1 MTMLYPIKKLNA
13 SDIAE
18 AVGGRL
24 IYGNADSLV
33 SSVSCDSRTIDAGTL
48 YIPLRGERFD
58 GHDFI
63 CDIASQGASGYLC
76 SDGQIAGG
84 SAFAIMVA
92 DTKSALLK
100 LASYYRS
107 LFDIPVVGLTGSVGK
122 TTTKEFIAAVLSKN
136 FNTHATFGNFNNDIG
151 VPYTIF
157 GINDDTEAA
166 VIEMGMSNFGEIEA
180 LSLCAKPDIAVI
192 TNIGTSH
199 IEFLGSREGILK
211 AKSEILSGL
220 RQNGKLILNADD
232 EYLCKIKPSDDY
244 DIVYIGIE
252 NDKSDIRAEDI
263 HSDENGTLF
272 KCGGREYRI
281 NLPGIHN
288 VYNAL
293 AAIAVGMEYS
303 MSYERIYAGLKSYT
317 PDGIRQN
324 IISHKGY
331 KVINDCYNSSP
342 QSVGAALSVLDTVS
356 AKRRIAIL
364 GSIGELGDKSEE
376 LHRGI
381 GELIKKSK
389 TDVLITAGADAKFI
403 AELPDIEKYSFD
415 TTEDA
420 GEFASGFVREGDAVL
435 IKASRFMKFEE
446 ISNILLR

>member
-1 MTMLYPIKKLNA
+1 MLYPIKKLTA
-13 SDIAE
+13 SEIAD

-24 IYGNADSLV
+24 IYGSADAAAG
-33 SSVSCDSRTIDAGTL
+33 SVSCDSRTIDNGTL

-63 CDIASQGASGYLC
+63 CDIVSQGASGYLC

-100 LASYYRS
+100 LAAYYRS
-107 LFDIPVVGLTGSVGK
+107 LFDIKVAGLTGSVGK
-122 TTTKEFIAAVLSKN
+122 TTTKEFIASVLARD
-136 FNTHATFGNFNNDIG
+136 FNTHATKGNFNNDIG

-157 GINDDTEAA
+157 GINDATEAA
-166 VIEMGMSNFGEIEA
+166 VIEMGMSNFGEIES
-180 LSLCAKPDIAVI
+180 LSLCAGPDIAVI

-220 RQNGKLILNADD
+220 KPNGKLILNADD
-232 EYLCKIKPSDDY
+232 EYLMQIKKSDAY
-244 DIVYIGIE
+244 DIIYVGIDNE
-252 NDKSDIRAEDI
+252 KSDLRAEDI
-263 HSDENGTLF
+263 HSDEHGTLF
-272 KCGGREYRI
+272 KCSGREYRI

-293 AAIAVGMEYS
+293 AAIAVGMEYG

-317 PDGIRQN
+317 SDGIRQN
-324 IISHKGY
+324 IISHKGF
-331 KVINDCYNSSP
+331 KLINDCYNSSP

-356 AKRRIAIL
+356 AERRIAIL

-381 GELIKKSK
+381 GELICKSK
-389 TDVLITAGADAKFI
+389 TDVLITAGKDARLI

-415 TTEDA
+415 TTEEA
-420 GEFASGFVREGDAVL
+420 AKFASGFVRGGDAVL
-435 IKASRFMKFEE
+435 VKASRFMKFEE

>member
-1 MTMLYPIKKLNA
+1 MLYPIKKLSA
-13 SDIAE
+13 SDVAE

-24 IYGNADSLV
+24 IYGSAETAV
-33 SSVSCDSRTIDAGTL
+33 SSVSCDSRTIDAGSL

-63 CDIASQGASGYLC
+63 CDVASQGVSGYLC

-92 DTKSALLK
+92 DTKTALLK
-100 LASYYRS
+100 LAAYYRS
-107 LFDIPVVGLTGSVGK
+107 LFDIPVAGLTGSVGK
-122 TTTKEFIAAVLSKN
+122 TTTKELIAATLSKS
-136 FNTHATFGNFNNDIG
+136 FNTHATKGNFNNDIG

-157 GINDDTEAA
+157 GINDATEAA
-166 VIEMGMSNFGEIEA
+166 VIEMGMSNFGEIER

-211 AKSEILSGL
+211 AKSEILAGL
-220 RQNGKLILNADD
+220 KKGGKLILNADD
-232 EYLCKIKPSDDY
+232 EYLMQIEPSEAY
-244 DIVYIGIE
+244 DIVYVGIE
-252 NDKSDIRAEDI
+252 NKKCDLRAEDI
-263 HSDENGTLF
+263 RSDEYGTLF
-272 KCGGREYRI
+272 KCGGKEYRI
-281 NLPGIHN
+281 NLPGRHN

-331 KVINDCYNSSP
+331 KLINDCYNSSP

-356 AKRRIAIL
+356 AERRIAIL
-364 GSIGELGDKSEE
+364 GSIGELGAKSEE

-381 GELIKKSK
+381 GELVNKSK
-389 TDVLITAGADAKFI
+389 TDVLITAGEDAKFI
-403 AELPDIEKYSFD
+403 AELARTEKYSFG

-420 GEFASGFVREGDAVL
+420 ASFAAEFVREGDAVL
-435 IKASRFMKFEE
+435 VKASRFMKFEE